1 MKVENLSLL
10 FKFAGSIDHLNQWP
24 YEELE
29 KPYGTTRVYKVSD
42 DLVIWV
48 LHIKPNQRLSN
59 KQHFKRDEFVII
71 LDDDMFVE
79 THNEEPVRCNRG
91 DFIIV
96 PRNVFH
102 RISAGPKGG
111 RMLKMEYGVF
121 DRLDFER
128 TEDDYGRPLVES
140 HPESD

>member
-1 MKVENLSLL
+1 MKVEKPSLL
-10 FKFAGSIDHLNQWP
+10 FKFAESLDHLDQWP
-24 YEELE
+24 CEELK

-48 LHIKPNQRLSN
+48 LHIAPNQRLSN
-59 KQHFKRDEFVII
+59 KQHFKRDEFVLI
-71 LDDDMFVE
+71 LDDDMLVE
-79 THNEEPVRCNRG
+79 THNEEPVKCNRG
-91 DFIIV
+91 DFIVV

-121 DRLDFER
+121 DRLDFKR

-140 HPESD
+140 LELS